1 MAGAGF
7 NDETPMA
14 SGTATTTEVEIFGA
28 VYSVR
33 GEQEREYLQEL
44 AKTVDRTMRQVA
56 DKVTTLDAGKIAILA
71 ALNLAD
77 ELFQSQRRQEGE
89 RERITETVA
98 HLTGELQRALD
109 GQAR

>member
-1 MAGAGF
+1 
-7 NDETPMA
+7 MA

-33 GEQEREYLQEL
+33 GDQEREYLQEL
-44 AKTVDRTMRQVA
+44 AKTVDRTMRQIA
-56 DKVTTLDAGKIAILA
+56 ERVTTVDAGKIAILA

-77 ELFQSQRRQEGE
+77 ELIQSQRRQEGE

-98 HLTGELQRALD
+98 QLADKLQRALE
-109 GQAR
+109 G

>member
-1 MAGAGF
+1 
-7 NDETPMA
+7 MA
-14 SGTATTTEVEIFGA
+14 SGTATTEVEIFGA

-44 AKTVDRTMRQVA
+44 AKTVDRTMRQVSER
-56 DKVTTLDAGKIAILA
+56 VTTLDAGKIAILA

-89 RERITETVA
+89 RERITETVT

>member
-1 MAGAGF
+1 MS
-7 NDETPMA
+7 

-33 GEQEREYLQEL
+33 GEQDREYLQEL

-56 DKVTTLDAGKIAILA
+56 ERVTTVDAGRIAILA

-77 ELFQSQRRQEGE
+77 ELIQCQRRQEGD
-89 RERITETVA
+89 RERINETVA
-98 HLTGELQRALD
+98 QLSKKLQQALE
-109 GQAR
+109 G

>member
-1 MAGAGF
+1 
-7 NDETPMA
+7 MA
-14 SGTATTTEVEIFGA
+14 SATATTTEVEIFGA

-44 AKTVDRTMRQVA
+44 AKTVDRTMRQVSER
-56 DKVTTLDAGKIAILA
+56 VTTLDAGKIAILA

-98 HLTGELQRALD
+98 NLTGELQRALD